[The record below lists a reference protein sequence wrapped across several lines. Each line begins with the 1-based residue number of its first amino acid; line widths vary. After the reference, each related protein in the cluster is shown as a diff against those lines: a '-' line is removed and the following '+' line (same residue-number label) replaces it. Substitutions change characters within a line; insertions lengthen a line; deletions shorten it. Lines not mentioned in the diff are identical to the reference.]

1 MVKNPNKNK
10 TNYGESYINHYAQLG
25 SDFIGLHRRSFDD
38 HNEFENSIKNN
49 KIKRTIYFFR
59 NQ

>member
-25 SDFIGLHRRSFDD
+25 SDFVDTQKITDD
-38 HNEFENSIKNN
+38 HNELKNL
-49 KIKRTIYFFR
+49 
-59 NQ
+59 

>member
-25 SDFIGLHRRSFDD
+25 SDFIDYTED
-38 HNEFENSIKNN
+38 HLMITTSLKNL
-49 KIKRTIYFFR
+49 
-59 NQ
+59 